1 VEKEMETVKLFREMN
16 QVVAAIIAVAAD
28 GDERK
33 EVALVNGYSR
43 VLDRVY
49 DKAREHRYA
58 RPAA

>member
-1 VEKEMETVKLFREMN
+1 
-16 QVVAAIIAVAAD
+16 
-28 GDERK
+28 
-33 EVALVNGYSR
+33 VNGYSR